1 MTELEIPMMAE
12 SLVWKTII
20 AKLGG
25 SEMSRTLPLS
35 LTHPQLRDNR
45 TSGSSSPEKG
55 WNGYTV
61 VFVNKHRKKTPNQ
74 TNKKPQPE
82 ERGVSDGQG
91 VPWDISWHLL
101 APHRAGI
108 MPCAHP
114 SNQEKW
120 HIWPLGPKGT
130 SWRHIGITSCDC
142 SKGCIYPL
150 VSAINKWDVFQREG
164 C

>member
-1 MTELEIPMMAE
+1 MAQ

-20 AKLGG
+20 AKLRG

-35 LTHPQLRDNR
+35 VTQPQLRDNR
-45 TSGSSSPEKG
+45 TSGSASPEKG

-61 VFVNKHRKKTPNQ
+61 VFVNKYKKNPQ
-74 TNKKPQPE
+74 TNEKHRPA

-91 VPWDISWHLL
+91 APWDISWHLL

-108 MPCAHP
+108 MSCGHP

-120 HIWPLGPKGT
+120 HIWPLGPEGSSWSRGT
-130 SWRHIGITSCDC
+130 
-142 SKGCIYPL
+142 L
-150 VSAINKWDVFQREG
+150 VLFPVTVPRAAFILWEVL
-164 C
+164 